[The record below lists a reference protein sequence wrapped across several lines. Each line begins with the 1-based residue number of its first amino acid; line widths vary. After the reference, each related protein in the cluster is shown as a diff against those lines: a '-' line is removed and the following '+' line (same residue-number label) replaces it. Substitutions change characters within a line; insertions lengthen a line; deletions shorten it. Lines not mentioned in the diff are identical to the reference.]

1 MSKKN
6 KAIRKE
12 VEDATFLDGQGRLI
26 KRYGP
31 GLDLESDTTD
41 DRNVAS
47 FVRYRWLPRLKKM
60 KTAKEVADQVE
71 NFRSQVPSLGGTE
84 EERDMQGDIDRVMDK
99 FDTSPARASS
109 KTSSMSKSNDSPGAA
124 MRAPGGAAMMVAAP
138 VATIQSDSSRQG
150 TLENIDPGFI
160 HARTGKTYDQLYQK
174 HRKLTSNLSTAVGGG
189 YGLKDIHRN
198 LTRTHDALRDIEQ
211 EHEVVAE
218 DRQFA
223 KDTGIFKNKRYFRYL
238 SSKDDHQKKFPP
250 YTGGKFKGHHFD
262 ILAGGKRKT
271 RKRKRKRKRK
281 TRKHRKKKKTRKRK
295 HKKRHHRTKRRK

>member
-12 VEDATFLDGQGRLI
+12 VEEATFLDGQGRLI

-31 GLDLESDTTD
+31 GLDLESDATD

-60 KTAKEVADQVE
+60 KTTKEVADQVE

-84 EERDMQGDIDRVMDK
+84 EERDMQGDIDSVMDK
-99 FDTSPARASS
+99 FDASPARASS
-109 KTSSMSKSNDSPGAA
+109 KTSDAPMSKSNDPPGAA

-174 HRKLTSNLSTAVGGG
+174 HRKLTSDLSTAVGGG
-189 YGLKDIHRN
+189 PGLKEIHRN
-198 LTRTHDALRDIEQ
+198 LTRTHDDLRDIEQ

-223 KDTGIFKNKRYFRYL
+223 KDTGMFKNKRYFRYL
-238 SSKDDHQKKFPP
+238 SSKDDHQKKFPS

-271 RKRKRKRKRK
+271 RKRKRKRK
-281 TRKHRKKKKTRKRK
+281 TRKHRKKKKTRRK
-295 HKKRHHRTKRRK
+295 PKKRHRRTRRH